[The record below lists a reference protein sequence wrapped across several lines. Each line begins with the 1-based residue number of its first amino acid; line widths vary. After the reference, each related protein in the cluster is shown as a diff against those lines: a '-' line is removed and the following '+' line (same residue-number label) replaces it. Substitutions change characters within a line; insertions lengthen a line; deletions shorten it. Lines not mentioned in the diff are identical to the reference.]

1 MKTLVL
7 FLFGIFSLIGLS
19 SAQTVFAPQGAV
31 WHYYFETDWPS
42 FNLEYKV
49 EKDTVLGGQS
59 CVKVI
64 GKKVWISG
72 KVDTLMPSYFYTSGD
87 TVLYFH
93 DSLKNFTP
101 IYIFNVKKGDT
112 LTLIYPASAK
122 PKSGKPFKVE
132 VLSVDVDIIDGIPL
146 RTVNINALD
155 FTALAFRKY
164 TERVGAYFVADLLP
178 IAGTL
183 TADHREGIR
192 CYRDKEI
199 DEKFVSD
206 KWDCDYVP
214 TGIDEALNE
223 PKIQIFPNPAID
235 KLTVKLPHNVS
246 EGQYKMIGMDGRILI
261 EQDFKT
267 AHFEIDLS
275 SLSNGIYFLQL
286 HNSDFHLSK
295 VISVVH

>member
-1 MKTLVL
+1 MKTVLLFFTIL
-7 FLFGIFSLIGLS
+7 FLSQS
-19 SAQTVFAPQGAV
+19 SFAQTVFAPQGAV
-31 WHYYFETDWPS
+31 WNYYFETDWPS

-49 EKDTVLGGQS
+49 EKDTIIGGQS

-72 KVDTLMPSYFYTSGD
+72 KVDTLIPTYFYTSGD

-112 LTLIYPASAK
+112 LTLVYPATAK
-122 PKSGKPFKVE
+122 SKSGKPFTVE
-132 VLSVDVDIIDGIPL
+132 VLSVDVEIIDGISL

-183 TADHREGIR
+183 TTDHREGIR

-206 KWDCDYVP
+206 KWDCDYGP
-214 TGIDEALNE
+214 TGIDEALKE
-223 PKIQIFPNPAID
+223 AEIQIFPNPAVNN
-235 KLTVKLPHNVS
+235 LTVKLPHNAN
-246 EGQYKMIGMDGRILI
+246 EGQYTMTGMDGRILI
-261 EQDFKT
+261 DQDYKT
-267 AHFEIDLS
+267 PNFEIDLS
-275 SLSNGIYFLQL
+275 SLSNGIYFLHL
-286 HNSDFHLSK
+286 HYSDFHLSK

>member
-1 MKTLVL
+1 MKTVLLFFTIL
-7 FLFGIFSLIGLS
+7 FLSQS
-19 SAQTVFAPQGAV
+19 SFAQTVFAPQGAV
-31 WHYYFETDWPS
+31 WHYYLDGDGTGSNYKFE
-42 FNLEYKV
+42 V
-49 EKDTVLGGQS
+49 EKDTILGGQS

-72 KVDTLMPSYFYTSGD
+72 KVDTLIPTYFYTSGD

-112 LTLIYPASAK
+112 LTLVYPATAK
-122 PKSGKPFKVE
+122 SKSGKPFTVE
-132 VLSVDVDIIDGIPL
+132 VLSVDVEIIDGISL

-183 TADHREGIR
+183 TTDHREGIR

-206 KWDCDYVP
+206 KWDCDYGP
-214 TGIDEALNE
+214 TGIDEKAFAND
-223 PKIQIFPNPAID
+223 IRVYPNPANQLLFVEIAAQNT
-235 KLTVKLPHNVS
+235 KGYMQIIS
-246 EGQYKMIGMDGRILI
+246 MDGRVLSL
-261 EQDFKT
+261 Q
-267 AHFEIDLS
+267 EISGANNKLDLS
-275 SLSNGIYFLQL
+275 SISNGLYFLNVTTEQE
-286 HNSDFHLSK
+286 SDSRL
-295 VISVVH
+295 ISVLH

>member
-1 MKTLVL
+1 MKTFLLFFTIL
-7 FLFGIFSLIGLS
+7 FLSQS
-19 SAQTVFAPQGAV
+19 SFAQTVFAPQGAV
-31 WHYYFETDWPS
+31 WNYYFETDWPS

-49 EKDTVLGGQS
+49 EKDTILGGQS

-72 KVDTLMPSYFYTSGD
+72 KVDTLIPTYFYTSGD

-112 LTLIYPASAK
+112 LTLVYPATAK
-122 PKSGKPFKVE
+122 SKSGKLFKVE
-132 VLSVDVDIIDGIPL
+132 VLSVDVEIIDGISL

-155 FTALAFRKY
+155 YTALAFRKY

-183 TADHREGIR
+183 TTDHREGIR

-214 TGIDEALNE
+214 TGIDEKAFAND
-223 PKIQIFPNPAID
+223 IRVYPNPANQLLFVEIAAQNT
-235 KLTVKLPHNVS
+235 KGYMQIIS
-246 EGQYKMIGMDGRILI
+246 MDGRVLSL
-261 EQDFKT
+261 Q
-267 AHFEIDLS
+267 EISGANNKLDLS
-275 SLSNGIYFLQL
+275 SISNGLYFLNVTTEQE
-286 HNSDFHLSK
+286 SDSRL
-295 VISVVH
+295 ISVLH